1 MLIPLTPLPVGRR
14 PTSDPTPSEEPA
26 PACGTPRSV
35 AAPPSRDRTG
45 AFTSLLRT
53 RTGTPLIAEG
63 AGITPVR
70 TMPEEAPGG
79 AVVLCR
85 LDSGAD
91 AVQLNEARH
100 LVALRGG
107 RLHLPTGG
115 TGEGGTAPF
124 GPAAGTGWSPTSPNT
139 TCTSMARPP

>member
-1 MLIPLTPLPVGRR
+1 MRNRRRPANAPVG
-14 PTSDPTPSEEPA
+14 SSPSVEGPY
-26 PACGTPRSV
+26 
-35 AAPPSRDRTG
+35 G

-70 TMPEEAPGG
+70 AMLEEAPGVV
-79 AVVLCR
+79 VVLCR

-91 AVQLNEARH
+91 AVQLNEVRH

-124 GPAAGTGWSPTSPNT
+124 GRGPAGTDWSPASPNT